1 MFFDEKIKNGKNAE
15 TLKGQFNDL
24 FFVYLFIFFETDP
37 FLSQYYID

>member
-24 FFVYLFIFFETDP
+24 FFVYYYYFF
-37 FLSQYYID
+37 